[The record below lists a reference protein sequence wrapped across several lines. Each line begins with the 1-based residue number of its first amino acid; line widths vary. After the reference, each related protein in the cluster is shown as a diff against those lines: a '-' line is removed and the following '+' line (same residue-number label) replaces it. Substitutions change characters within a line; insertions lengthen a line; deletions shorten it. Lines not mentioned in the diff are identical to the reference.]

1 MYQDK
6 DLAIGL
12 RDSFLTKMR
21 SGRNRTLFL
30 VGAQAQ
36 RSDSLR
42 AKLRYELASRPRTH
56 EKADVYYPEDLF
68 DELLSGKLGHSY
80 NLLELENLL
89 AKGVH
94 AIVIILEGA
103 GAIAELGAFC
113 NHPDLSK
120 KLIVIANTRY
130 RRDRSFIMLG
140 PVKQLRENDK
150 NSVVFFDFES
160 SDTVRLGLEVRRK
173 LRTLYLSSS
182 ISGNPDNPIVAQDYL
197 LGAAWV
203 RQPITIDDAA
213 HMIKVASG
221 ETQDNPAVIAR
232 MALSILETRRL
243 VSVTQGEYRIN
254 QQGIETLK
262 TRIAA
267 SGQNKEIWNTL
278 DQYRVRYLNRAVR
291 KLKLSPV

>member
-1 MYQDK
+1 MYQDEE
-6 DLAIGL
+6 LAVGL
-12 RDSFLTKMR
+12 RDSFLTKIH
-21 SGRNRTLFL
+21 SGNPTVLL
-30 VGAQAQ
+30 VGARPQ
-36 RSDSLR
+36 RRDSLR

-56 EKADVYYPEDLF
+56 EKAAVYYPEDLF
-68 DELLSGKLGHSY
+68 DDLLSEKLGHSY

-94 AIVIILEGA
+94 AVVIMLEGA

-113 NHPDLSK
+113 NHLDLSK
-120 KLIVIANTRY
+120 KLIVIVNEQHRH
-130 RRDRSFIMLG
+130 DRSFIMLG
-140 PVKQLRENDK
+140 PVRQLRQNDK

-160 SDTVRLGLEVRRK
+160 PATDRLGLEVRSR
-173 LRTLYLSSS
+173 LRRLYRGST

-197 LGAAWV
+197 LAAV
-203 RQPITIDDAA
+203 FIRQPITIDDAA

-221 ETQDNPAVIAR
+221 EMQDNPAVIAR

-254 QQGIETLK
+254 RQGIETLK

-267 SGQNKEIWNTL
+267 SGQDREIWSSL